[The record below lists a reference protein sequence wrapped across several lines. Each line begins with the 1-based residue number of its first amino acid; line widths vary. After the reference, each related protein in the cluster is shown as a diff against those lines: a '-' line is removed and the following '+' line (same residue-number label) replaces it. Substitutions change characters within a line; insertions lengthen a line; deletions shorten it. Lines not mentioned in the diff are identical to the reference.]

1 MSHRFLVQDL
11 HLHSPDFL
19 RIKKREF
26 QLHFYCLSRRPA
38 GLCSYAWL
46 FEGHTEDNGL
56 NGDDDDDDD
65 DDDDNTNDDTNVI
78 QYIISI
84 NCICLYFI

>member
-1 MSHRFLVQDL
+1 MQDL
-11 HLHSPDFL
+11 HLHSPGFL

-38 GLCSYAWL
+38 GLCSYAA
-46 FEGHTEDNGL
+46 EDNGL

-65 DDDDNTNDDTNVI
+65 DDNNSDDTNVI
-78 QYIISI
+78 
-84 NCICLYFI
+84 